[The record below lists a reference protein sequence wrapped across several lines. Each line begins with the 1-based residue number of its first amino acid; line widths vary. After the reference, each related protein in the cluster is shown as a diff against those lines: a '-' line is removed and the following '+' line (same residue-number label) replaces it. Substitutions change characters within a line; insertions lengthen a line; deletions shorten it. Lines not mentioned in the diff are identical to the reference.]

1 MVSSGLLVTAVQDK
15 MNQVQKDI
23 SALKNVEINSVLD
36 DSRLIVVVNTGS
48 MEENKTVLKKIEI
61 IEGVRSVNVAYDHF
75 ETGDTDG
82 RDAG

>member
-1 MVSSGLLVTAVQDK
+1 MVSSGLLVTAMKDT

-23 SALKNVEINSVLD
+23 SALKDVEINSVLD
-36 DSRLIVVVNTGS
+36 DSRLIVVVHSGS
-48 MEENKTVLKKIEI
+48 MEESKSVLKEIEK